1 VPDNPDG
8 RSAPAASSATA
19 AAGTAGIRVL
29 PPAGAG
35 DAGRV
40 GKSANGRRP
49 GGRRVGGSATS
60 RAAPRGHRAAGGWD
74 GSTGTARVRPP
85 AEGSNTDAA
94 SVDQRSELW
103 AAAVTV
109 VHRQGW
115 LVRLPPSALH
125 PTSWMHMMIIQIQ
138 TAAYGTSKIS
148 DVQKNRAS
156 TKRSLPDPPPQ
167 LRSAPSPRWCREH
180 QATDDP
186 ANRPAPRQCIPAED
200 AKDGHSDCVPDLL
213 RQGRSESTAAKSYRL
228 LRAILNT
235 AVKDDRL
242 PGRIPAE
249 CGVRQGADIVA
260 ADSVSRSGVAA
271 ICADA
276 TSVSSYAGD
285 LQLRPLTGCV
295 SSWC

>member
-138 TAAYGTSKIS
+138 TAAYGTSK
-148 DVQKNRAS
+148 NFRC
-156 TKRSLPDPPPQ
+156 PEEPG
-167 LRSAPSPRWCREH
+167 EH
-180 QATDDP
+180 QTIA
-186 ANRPAPRQCIPAED
+186 ARPATAIAVCTQPA
-200 AKDGHSDCVPDLL
+200 V
-213 RQGRSESTAAKSYRL
+213 
-228 LRAILNT
+228 
-235 AVKDDRL
+235 
-242 PGRIPAE
+242 
-249 CGVRQGADIVA
+249 
-260 ADSVSRSGVAA
+260 VSRTPGH
-271 ICADA
+271 
-276 TSVSSYAGD
+276 
-285 LQLRPLTGCV
+285 R
-295 SSWC
+295 